1 MAQHNVAKAKA
12 IHQVRQAQRDAN
24 VAAMKRG
31 TVATQLQGFI
41 NHAYKRPNAKPRGL
55 HPSRPVVGDF
65 REAYNLAPRPGG
77 GRRQALPTIEAR
89 FAYPPAPAD
98 GKILFNRL

>member
-12 IHQVRQAQRDAN
+12 IHQERQTLRGVN

-41 NHAYKRPNAKPRGL
+41 NHAYKRPNAKP
-55 HPSRPVVGDF
+55 H
-65 REAYNLAPRPGG
+65 
-77 GRRQALPTIEAR
+77 GR
-89 FAYPPAPAD
+89 
-98 GKILFNRL
+98 

>member
-41 NHAYKRPNAKPRGL
+41 NHAYKRPNAKPRG
-55 HPSRPVVGDF
+55 R
-65 REAYNLAPRPGG
+65 
-77 GRRQALPTIEAR
+77 
-89 FAYPPAPAD
+89 
-98 GKILFNRL
+98 

>member
-12 IHQVRQAQRDAN
+12 IHQERQGRRDAN

-41 NHAYKRPNAKPRGL
+41 NHAYKRPNAKPRT
-55 HPSRPVVGDF
+55 
-65 REAYNLAPRPGG
+65 
-77 GRRQALPTIEAR
+77 GR
-89 FAYPPAPAD
+89 
-98 GKILFNRL
+98 